1 MLIQLRRFLLHKK
14 QFNFHSAGAWFCPRV
29 VCFFCASRRNYGR
42 NANFLLF
49 LFCAFRVQ
57 FFRRDLIR
65 IRSEEC
71 SSTAHKSR
79 WNGERLK
86 QWAKWNS
93 VEWKMRPLENWININ
108 LPVAPLR
115 LPSFSMPHPP
125 VIMNYL
131 ARHLSNDLAQLF
143 FLPSFLFNQFFGW
156 RQSDPLRP
164 DIRVSIATVICVY
177 DRGDKRTDGK
187 RLRIANWDIESEFS
201 EWKYNIFS
209 CRNLTDEG
217 KMYS

>member
-1 MLIQLRRFLLHKK
+1 MAEMQI
-14 QFNFHSAGAWFCPRV
+14 FC
-29 VCFFCASRRNYGR
+29 CFYFVP
-42 NANFLLF
+42 F
-49 LFCAFRVQ
+49 AFS

-143 FLPSFLFNQFFGW
+143 FSCLPFYLINFLAGGRAIPSGRIFG
-156 RQSDPLRP
+156 
-164 DIRVSIATVICVY
+164 VSIATVICVY